1 MFDVLTIS
9 TLHDGRNDTCAVPM
23 ESSTATGY
31 NDVSSEEDEVRLI
44 WQGWGRKRIDEETMY
59 QNMIYASNG
68 GESIGLNNGFINC
81 QNVQAI
87 VTLHCGKKFN
97 LYIATFA

>member
-1 MFDVLTIS
+1 MFEVLTIS
-9 TLHDGRNDTCAVPM
+9 TIYDGRNDTCAVPM
-23 ESSTATGY
+23 ESSTATGH
-31 NDVSSEEDEVRLI
+31 NGVSSEGDEVRLT

-81 QNVQAI
+81 RNVQAT
-87 VTLHCGKKFN
+87 VTLYCGKK
-97 LYIATFA
+97 LYL